1 MGGEPDVARGALGT
15 LRGTLKWELPSHQ
28 PSGSTSSSFCPM
40 PLGATSPPSPSRG
53 EDHVPRAWNQG
64 AGSPRVWGLQAGLRN
79 LSATGT
85 QQAPRHVSLVCNRRS
100 GKAGLPR
107 KPGARRPGPPLR
119 PASVSPSRNR
129 RLAGVNNSC
138 SSPWVTED
146 TGCAR
151 RAHGRPVACRRTCA
165 EGSPLS
171 AAAVTSLRVVK
182 HS

>member
-1 MGGEPDVARGALGT
+1 MLLDWALGT
-15 LRGTLKWELPSHQ
+15 RRGTLKWEPPSHQ

-40 PLGATSPPSPSRG
+40 PLGAASPPSPSRG

-79 LSATGT
+79 TSAAGT
-85 QQAPRHVSLVCNRRS
+85 QQAPGRVGLVCSRRS

-107 KPGARRPGPPLR
+107 KPGASRPGPPLR

-129 RLAGVNNSC
+129 RLVGVNNSC
-138 SSPWVTED
+138 SSPWVTEE
-146 TGCAR
+146 TGRAR
-151 RAHGRPVACRRTCA
+151 RAHRWPVVCRRSCA

-182 HS
+182 RS